1 MATPDLAKQ
10 LRTARDKRQLS
21 LRDLSAASAGARH
34 PEGIAVSYL
43 HRLERGEVDEPS
55 PHVLRALAG
64 ALGLTYASLMRS
76 AAYYP

>member
-1 MATPDLAKQ
+1 MATPDLARQ
-10 LRTARDKRQLS
+10 LRSAREARGDS
-21 LRDLSAASAGARH
+21 LRDLSARTAAPRF

-64 ALGLTYASLMRS
+64 ALNLTYASLLG
-76 AAYYP
+76 AVGYYP